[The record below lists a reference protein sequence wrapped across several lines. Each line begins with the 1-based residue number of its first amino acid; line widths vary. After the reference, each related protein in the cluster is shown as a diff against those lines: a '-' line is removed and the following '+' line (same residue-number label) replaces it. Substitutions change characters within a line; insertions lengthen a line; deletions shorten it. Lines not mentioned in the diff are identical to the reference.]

1 MPKAEYDKQ
10 GKYFWHLVKLA
21 GWNEER
27 VNKLLL
33 KKYSAT
39 HWNALTQY
47 EKRGVINI
55 MKRYA
60 EKEREAHNKRMRS
73 MIMAKT
79 IKNGQSKEWLYE
91 TLDIKPERTLSKM
104 DYPELIEVYKQIK
117 LIFPDKEYKGK
128 KPITSQKKGEK
139 NGY

>member
-39 HWNALTQY
+39 HWNALSQF
-47 EKRGVINI
+47 EKRSAINT
-55 MKRYA
+55 MKYYA

-73 MIMAKT
+73 MIMAKI
-79 IKNGQSKEWLYE
+79 IKNGLSKEWLYD
-91 TLDIKPERTLSKM
+91 TLNIKPERTLSKM
-104 DYPELIEVYKQIK
+104 DYPELIEVYKQVK
-117 LIFPDKEYKGK
+117 LMFPDNEHKINK
-128 KPITSQKKGEK
+128 TSQKEKK
-139 NGY
+139 NG